1 MIQFKTIKS
10 TMLSIIIPLVI
21 VAMLTLAILGYFY
34 SKAIIN
40 DEISKKMNYQLD
52 YVIENIEK
60 RLSKHNQL
68 ALGLAKAVEASIE
81 TGKEETYLSM
91 VEKVVSTNEETFGS
105 GIWLEPYMLNDNEKY
120 FGPYAYKHNDKISLT
135 MGYSNEKYDYF
146 QYEWYQGVKNIKDT
160 SIWSTPYYDETTD
173 ITMITTSVPL
183 YNKNGE
189 FIGAVTADT
198 NLGSIQKMIQDTKV
212 GIEGRAFLISED
224 GTYIADKDKEKVMKV
239 KVLNDSNK
247 SLANIGKKLVQ
258 SEKGNGIYKD
268 KNGDNE
274 IYYARIPQT
283 KWIVALTIP
292 QKELYAPLKNL
303 VKNIIITI
311 IISLF
316 IVISGIVMYANRLSE
331 NISILKESAHSIA
344 QGDFTVK
351 SDIKLKDE
359 IGQLSSNFNTMVQNV
374 KILLLDSKEVSEA
387 VSESAINLAA
397 TSEETSASAEEIARA
412 IEEIAMGATKQAQDA
427 GEGAKISSNLDNK
440 FTKLT
445 NNSENM
451 YQKANE
457 VSEINKLGVEVV
469 KELKENTDLN
479 NTSIDN
485 IEMAIKQLSMK
496 SNNIGGILE
505 TIRSIAEQTNLLALN
520 ASIES
525 ARAGEAGRGFAVVAD
540 EIRKLAEGSREAT
553 DKIKEIVEDIQ
564 KESYNTVELMNE
576 VKEISLKQTKS
587 VVDVNGAFQ
596 KISYGIE
603 SIAININDV
612 NEFINNMIYDKNEIV
627 RSIENISEVSEE
639 TAASS
644 EEVTA
649 SVEQQSMAVEDV
661 ANNAEKLTQLSLK
674 LNDQIN
680 KFKI

>member
-1 MIQFKTIKS
+1 MMQFKTIKS
-10 TMLSIIIPLVI
+10 TMLSIILPLVI
-21 VAMLTLAILGYFY
+21 VAMLTLGILGYFY

-60 RLSKHNQL
+60 RLSNHNQL
-68 ALGLAKAVEASIE
+68 VLGLAKSVEASIE

-91 VEKVVSTNEETFGS
+91 VEKVISTNEETFGS
-105 GIWLEPYMLNDNEKY
+105 GIWLEPYMLNENEKY
-120 FGPYAYKHNDKISLT
+120 FGPYAYKENDKISIT
-135 MGYSNEKYDYF
+135 MDYSNEEYDYF
-146 QYEWYQGVKNIKDT
+146 QCGWYEGVKNIKDT

-173 ITMITTSVPL
+173 ITMITTSAPI
-183 YNKNGE
+183 YNKNSE

-198 NLGSIQKMIQDTKV
+198 DLSSIQKMIQDTKV
-212 GIEGRAFLISED
+212 GLQGKAFLIDED
-224 GTYIADKDKEKVMKV
+224 GTYIADQDKQKVMKV
-239 KVLNDSNK
+239 KVINDSNK
-247 SLANIGKKLVQ
+247 SLANIGEKIIQ

-283 KWIVALTIP
+283 KWTVALTIP
-292 QKELYAPLKNL
+292 QKELYAPLKTL

-311 IISLF
+311 ITSLF
-316 IVISGIVMYANRLSE
+316 IVISGIVMYANRLTK
-331 NISILKESAHSIA
+331 NISILKETTQSIA

-359 IGQLSSNFNTMVQNV
+359 IGQLSNNFNTMVQNI
-374 KILLLDSKEVSEA
+374 KILLLDSKEVSEE
-387 VSESAINLAA
+387 VSEAATNLAA

-412 IEEIAMGATKQAQDA
+412 IEEIAMGATKQAENA
-427 GEGAKISSNLDNK
+427 AEGAKISSNLDNK
-440 FTKLT
+440 FTQLA
-445 NNSENM
+445 NNSGDM
-451 YQKANE
+451 YQRANE
-457 VSEINKLGVEVV
+457 VSQINKLGVEVV

-479 NTSIDN
+479 NTSINN
-485 IEMAIKQLSMK
+485 IEIAINQLSMK
-496 SNNIGGILE
+496 SNNIGEILK

-525 ARAGEAGRGFAVVAD
+525 ARAGDAGKGFAVVAD
-540 EIRKLAEGSREAT
+540 EIRKLAEGSQEST
-553 DKIKEIVEDIQ
+553 DKIKEIVQAIQ
-564 KESYNTVELMNE
+564 QESCNTVELMGE
-576 VKEISLKQTKS
+576 VKDISLKQTKS
-587 VVDVNGAFQ
+587 VGDVNGAFE

-603 SIAININDV
+603 SITSNIDDI

-627 RSIENISEVSEE
+627 HSIENISAVSEE

-644 EEVTA
+644 EEISA
-649 SVEQQSMAVEDV
+649 SVDQQSIAVEDV

>member
-1 MIQFKTIKS
+1 
-10 TMLSIIIPLVI
+10 MLSIILPLVI

-60 RLSKHNQL
+60 RLSKHNQV
-68 ALGLAKAVEASIE
+68 ALGLAKSVEASIK

-91 VEKVVSTNEETFGS
+91 VEKFAPTNEETFGC
-105 GIWLEPYMLNDNEKY
+105 GIWLEPYMLNENEKY
-120 FGPYAYKHNDKISLT
+120 FGPYAYKDNDKISIT
-135 MGYSNEKYDYF
+135 MDYSNEKYDYF
-146 QYEWYQGVKNIKDT
+146 QYGWYQGVKNIKDT
-160 SIWSTPYYDETTD
+160 SIWSAPYYDEKTGV
-173 ITMITTSVPL
+173 TMITTSVPI
-183 YNKNGE
+183 YNKNSE

-212 GIEGRAFLISED
+212 GIKGRAFLISED
-224 GTYIADKDKEKVMKV
+224 GTYIADQDKEKVMKA
-239 KVLNDSNK
+239 KIINDQNK
-247 SLANIGKKLVQ
+247 SLANVGKKLVQ
-258 SEKGNGIYKD
+258 SEKGNDIYKD
-268 KNGDNE
+268 ENGENE

-283 KWIVALTIP
+283 KWAVALTIP
-292 QKELYAPLKNL
+292 QKELYAPLKTL
-303 VKNIIITI
+303 VTNIIITI
-311 IISLF
+311 ITSLF
-316 IVISGIVMYANRLSE
+316 IVISGIVIYANRLTK
-331 NISILKESAHSIA
+331 NISILKETAQSIA
-344 QGDFTVK
+344 QGDFRVK

-359 IGQLSSNFNTMVQNV
+359 IGQLSNNFNTMVENV
-374 KILLLDSKEVSEA
+374 KILLIDSKEVSEE
-387 VSESAINLAA
+387 VSDAASNLAA
-397 TSEETSASAEEIARA
+397 TSEQASASAEEISRA
-412 IEEIAMGATKQAQDA
+412 IEEIAIGATKQAEDA
-427 GEGAKISSNLDNK
+427 SEGSKISSDLDNK
-440 FTKLT
+440 FTKLA

-451 YQKANE
+451 YKKANE
-457 VSEINKLGVEVV
+457 VSKVNELGVEVV

-479 NTSIDN
+479 NTSINN
-485 IEMAIKQLSMK
+485 IEMAIKQLSIK

-553 DKIKEIVEDIQ
+553 DKIKEIIESIQ
-564 KESYNTVELMNE
+564 QESYNTVKLMDV
-576 VKEISLKQTKS
+576 VKDISLKQTKS
-587 VVDVNGAFQ
+587 VGDVNGAFE

-603 SIAININDV
+603 SIANNIDDI

-627 RSIENISEVSEE
+627 QSIENISEVSEE
-639 TAASS
+639 TASSS
-644 EEVTA
+644 EEVTS
-649 SVEQQSMAVEDV
+649 SVDQQSMAVQEV

-674 LNDQIN
+674 LNEQIN